1 MRVLID
7 TPKPAQL
14 VPGRLLVA
22 KASTRAVFA
31 PTPRKASMLPVAW
44 RIVSIAPEQMKLNEQ
59 KKDEKSALGHSEKPV
74 KLISTPQNQRLQN

>member
-7 TPKPAQL
+7 
-14 VPGRLLVA
+14 A

>member
-1 MRVLID
+1 
-7 TPKPAQL
+7 
-14 VPGRLLVA
+14 
-22 KASTRAVFA
+22 
-31 PTPRKASMLPVAW
+31 MLPVAW